1 MLGRSWAVPR
11 NQDKSPGAANT
22 PTPHPALAWEG
33 ETRLPPNPPLPG
45 TAVTANP
52 SGGPGVGAAGV
63 CHSETQK
70 AVLVPSCGQAQACG
84 VEGSG
89 EGPCHPQP
97 PPRLA
102 IAGGGVLEGGGA
114 VGSNSSFLTVTG
126 LCPSGLC
133 SLLPV

>member
-63 CHSETQK
+63 KQRLGDQK
-70 AVLVPSCGQAQACG
+70 GQGKEALSPEDSYC
-84 VEGSG
+84 
-89 EGPCHPQP
+89 PFP
-97 PPRLA
+97 PPPL
-102 IAGGGVLEGGGA
+102 
-114 VGSNSSFLTVTG
+114 
-126 LCPSGLC
+126 
-133 SLLPV
+133 